1 MRMQQDSAAL
11 RRNLFRRSM
20 VAGQPPQSSGRRRDT
35 DEAQAR
41 FGLWALG
48 RVLYRGFGCCSGG
61 VHSTFGAVP
70 SIVMLKRER
79 STTLEATRPNQGK
92 DHHDHVKS
100 RHVMW
105 VHSLDD
111 IAAMR

>member
-1 MRMQQDSAAL
+1 MLRTRMQKQDSAAL

-48 RVLYRGFGCCSGG
+48 RVLWREFGCCGG
-61 VHSTFGAVP
+61 GA
-70 SIVMLKRER
+70 S
-79 STTLEATRPNQGK
+79 TLEVSRPYQGIV
-92 DHHDHVKS
+92 HLKS
-100 RHVMW
+100 RQVKTSY
-105 VHSLDD
+105 VG
-111 IAAMR
+111 A